1 MADKKISELDSAL
14 QINDDAAF
22 PFSQLNGG
30 QQTTFKA
37 VITALAVKIAEGIT
51 FSNLLT
57 EAKTLVGAINEVSQG
72 GGGGGAAIF
81 IGTST
86 PSSSQGSNGNL
97 YIQYTEGTGGAD
109 DTVDAL
115 YVKLDGAW
123 CEISTG
129 GVTESIEST
138 IDNVAIATFP
148 DGADNV
154 PVKSLEVEI
163 EPSLS
168 GVSSVNVIVNAKN
181 FVSDNLINGQIG
193 NNGGYTSSTNRITN
207 AINESP
213 YLSHTFLK
221 KGTYTLSISGLDYC
235 TLLTKDKDN
244 NILDNFAGSWNSLPF
259 TFTLTQD
266 GYVLF
271 TARLSSNADIS
282 PSSYNAQIEIGS
294 TATTYEQYNGT
305 TYPISLGG
313 TYYGGTLDV
322 TNGVL
327 TVKYARVDLGSL
339 GWNTANYGY
348 YTNGISSFIKPVLS
362 GVVSSIITENYLT
375 VSRDTIV
382 TESAGTNH
390 IAVSQQGNLLVSSA
404 TTPSGYATYELA
416 TPTVITGLSETQV
429 KTLLGNNNIFADCGN
444 VDEVTYFNINADEL
458 ADLIS
463 VYSNLNALSDV
474 DISNPTNNQ
483 VLIYNATTKKWENGT
498 IASGGG
504 HTYSTSEQIVGEW
517 IDGSTIYEQTIYV
530 DSFPNNTSKDLTT
543 PANLNLLIDSFGFMK
558 SKLQTGYFRTL
569 PFAAGGT
576 NDVRIDLNGGTL
588 RAVTFSDWSS
598 YDGYITIRYT
608 KSTQ

>member
-1 MADKKISELDSAL
+1 MDKKISELDQAL
-14 QINDDAAF
+14 QINNDAAF

-72 GGGGGAAIF
+72 GGAAIL
-81 IGTST
+81 IGTSA

-129 GVTESIEST
+129 GTGSTTLAGLTDVSISSPANKEVLQYDGTSQKWKNKSTSIEKT
-138 IDNVAIATFP
+138 IQNVAIASFT

-154 PVKSLEVEI
+154 PLSELEVEI
-163 EPSLS
+163 EPNLS
-168 GVSSVNVIVNAKN
+168 GVSSV
-181 FVSDNLINGQIG
+181 
-193 NNGGYTSSTNRITN
+193 TITN
-207 AINESP
+207 KDDLDNP
-213 YLSHTFLK
+213 TQTD
-221 KGTYTLSISGLDYC
+221 TYT
-235 TLLTKDKDN
+235 
-244 NILDNFAGSWNSLPF
+244 
-259 TFTLTQD
+259 
-266 GYVLF
+266 V
-271 TARLSSNADIS
+271 
-282 PSSYNAQIEIGS
+282 
-294 TATTYEQYNGT
+294 
-305 TYPISLGG
+305 SLGG

-322 TNGVL
+322 KNGVL
-327 TVKYARVDLGSL
+327 TVKYARVELS
-339 GWNTANYGY
+339 NYNYGY
-348 YTNGISSFIKPVLS
+348 VASRKQFYTS
-362 GVVSSIITENYLT
+362 GVSDFKRYGTGGYQFAFGMCNNYTFRQMSPADAGFTDKSITLYYDSGIPDNRLWIYDESKSTLTPEQFKTAMSGVYL
-375 VSRDTIV
+375 
-382 TESAGTNH
+382 
-390 IAVSQQGNLLVSSA
+390 
-404 TTPSGYATYELA
+404 TYELA
-416 TPTVITGLSETQV
+416 TPIVITGLSETQV
-429 KTLLGNNNIFADCGN
+429 KTILGNNNIFADSG
-444 VDEVTYFNINADEL
+444 DIEKVTYFNINADEL

-483 VLIYNATTKKWENGT
+483 VLVYNATTKKWENGT

-530 DSFPNNTSKDLTT
+530 DSFPNNTSKNLTT
-543 PANLNLLIDSFGFMK
+543 PANIDLLIDSFGFMK
-558 SKLQTGYFRTL
+558 STLQTGYFRTL

-588 RAVTFSDWSS
+588 RVVTFSDWSS
-598 YDGYITIRYT
+598 YEGYLTIRYT
-608 KSTQ
+608 KST

>member
-72 GGGGGAAIF
+72 GGAAIL
-81 IGTST
+81 IGTSD

-129 GVTESIEST
+129 GGTGSTTLAGLTDVSLSSPADKEVLEYDGTAQKWKNKSTSIEKT
-138 IDNVAIATFP
+138 IQNVAIASFT

-154 PVKSLEVEI
+154 PLSELEVEI
-163 EPSLS
+163 EPNLS
-168 GVSSVNVIVNAKN
+168 GVSSVNVVVNGKN
-181 FVSDNLINGQIG
+181 FLPMTVSAIKSANTGGTWSGNIYSRNSLTFEVLTNSDNLVVGIKVNGTASASTLFELAPQQILYGSFAVNGCPSGGANNSYRLDIRDYSSSGVLLTDIG
-193 NNGGYTSSTNRITN
+193 NGITGNIYNKNIYGCIRIEGGAPVNN
-207 AINESP
+207 
-213 YLSHTFLK
+213 LTFYPML
-221 KGTYTLSISGLDYC
+221 
-235 TLLTKDKDN
+235 
-244 NILDNFAGSWNSLPF
+244 
-259 TFTLTQD
+259 
-266 GYVLF
+266 
-271 TARLSSNADIS
+271 RL
-282 PSSYNAQIEIGS
+282 
-294 TATTYEQYNGT
+294 ATETDASFEPYNGT
-305 TYPISLGG
+305 TYPISLGE
-313 TYYGGTLDV
+313 TL
-322 TNGVL
+322 TQG
-327 TVKYARVDLGSL
+327 GSL
-339 GWNTANYGY
+339 NVKTGLLTR
-348 YTNGISSFIKPVLS
+348 TDTTTSQLS
-362 GVVSSIITENYLT
+362 GMPDI
-375 VSRDTIV
+375 R
-382 TESAGTNH
+382 
-390 IAVSQQGNLLVSSA
+390 
-404 TTPSGYATYELA
+404 
-416 TPTVITGLSETQV
+416 
-429 KTLLGNNNIFADCGN
+429 TLIGNNNIFADSG
-444 VDEVTYFNINADEL
+444 DIEKLTYFNINADEL

-483 VLIYNATTKKWENGT
+483 VLVYNATTKKWENGT

-504 HTYSTSEQIVGEW
+504 HNYSTSEQIVGEW

-530 DSFPNNTSKDLTT
+530 DSFPNNTSKNLTT
-543 PANLNLLIDSFGFMK
+543 PANIDLLIDSFGFMK
-558 SKLQTGYFRTL
+558 NKTQTGYMRTL

-588 RAVTFSDWSS
+588 RAVTFSDWSG
-598 YDGYITIRYT
+598 YDGYLTIRYT
-608 KSTQ
+608 KSST